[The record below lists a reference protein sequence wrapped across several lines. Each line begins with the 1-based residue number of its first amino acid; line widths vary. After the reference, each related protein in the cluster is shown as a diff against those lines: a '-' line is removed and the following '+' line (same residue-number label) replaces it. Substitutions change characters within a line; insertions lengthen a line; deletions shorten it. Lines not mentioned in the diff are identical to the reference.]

1 MTMCIVVKLTIAGK
15 NIVKEEDFKVLT
27 SEFVKDYDVSK
38 NEVVEKLKSLTAE
51 PRDNTYLRIVLVAS
65 GGHFAD
71 VVRAKAGKKQSPK
84 DASGR
89 AAHSA
94 GGFTS
99 ENYTDT
105 SIYTD
110 SFSVDDPSE
119 NHTSIFFDAKGDG
132 KDSEASFSNS
142 TRPLTESEK
151 SELIFKNHFL
161 TILLPINRFAEMGPS
176 SRTFFSHNGFTCLQ
190 VLDHIRAFYQENMSR
205 QEIGAA
211 IHSDSRHADRIRSM
225 FKIPFYPNSSN
236 PKLDFACS
244 SLHNN
249 KHHSNRYHF

>member
-99 ENYTDT
+99 SYNEIALKVFKSQICCLACQVFYFHASQLLCCTIFELELV
-105 SIYTD
+105 IY
-110 SFSVDDPSE
+110 
-119 NHTSIFFDAKGDG
+119 K
-132 KDSEASFSNS
+132 
-142 TRPLTESEK
+142 
-151 SELIFKNHFL
+151 LIN
-161 TILLPINRFAEMGPS
+161 
-176 SRTFFSHNGFTCLQ
+176 
-190 VLDHIRAFYQENMSR
+190 D
-205 QEIGAA
+205 
-211 IHSDSRHADRIRSM
+211 
-225 FKIPFYPNSSN
+225 
-236 PKLDFACS
+236 
-244 SLHNN
+244 
-249 KHHSNRYHF
+249 